1 LSVLALVPAAG
12 DGVRLGAGMPK
23 ALVQLGGVP
32 LVVRAVRGLLDSG
45 SVDHVLVAVRKADM
59 ADVRELFAD
68 RSGDRPAGELS
79 RIEMVAGG
87 ADRGSSVAAALW
99 FGARRYPEAHT
110 VLVHDAARALTPPA
124 LVSALVAAVA
134 GGADAV
140 VPVLPVADTIKEVD
154 VAGAVIGTAD
164 RSALRAVQT
173 PQAFRLALLQRA
185 YRAAGFDPDSPVVPG
200 GPDSS
205 GPGSGSVATDDAGL
219 VERLGVPVHTVPGDP
234 LAFKITTA
242 WDLRI
247 AELLVSG

>member
-1 LSVLALVPAAG
+1 MLALVPAAG

-68 RSGDRPAGELS
+68 LGDRPSGELS

-124 LVSALVAAVA
+124 LVSSLVAAVA

-185 YRAAGFDPDSPVVPG
+185 YRAAGFDPDSPG

-205 GPGSGSVATDDAGL
+205 GPGSGSLATDDAGL

>member
-1 LSVLALVPAAG
+1 
-12 DGVRLGAGMPK
+12 
-23 ALVQLGGVP
+23 
-32 LVVRAVRGLLDSG
+32 
-45 SVDHVLVAVRKADM
+45 
-59 ADVRELFAD
+59 
-68 RSGDRPAGELS
+68 
-79 RIEMVAGG
+79 
-87 ADRGSSVAAALW
+87 
-99 FGARRYPEAHT
+99 
-110 VLVHDAARALTPPA
+110 
-124 LVSALVAAVA
+124 
-134 GGADAV
+134 
-140 VPVLPVADTIKEVD
+140 

-173 PQAFRLALLQRA
+173 PQAFRLALLQQA

-200 GPDSS
+200 GPDSG

>member
-68 RSGDRPAGELS
+68 RSGDRPSGELS

-124 LVSALVAAVA
+124 LVSSLVAAVA

-173 PQAFRLALLQRA
+173 PQAFRLALLRRA
-185 YRAAGFDPDSPVVPG
+185 YTQAGYDPDGHHTGSAAVV
-200 GPDSS
+200 
-205 GPGSGSVATDDAGL
+205 TDDAGL
-219 VERLGVPVHTVPGDP
+219 VERLGEPVHTVPGDP

-247 AELLVSG
+247 AELMAEPMVDR

>member
-68 RSGDRPAGELS
+68 RSGDRPSGELS

-124 LVSALVAAVA
+124 LVSSLVAAVA

-164 RSALRAVQT
+164 RSVLRAVQT

-185 YRAAGFDPDSPVVPG
+185 YRAAGFDPDSPG

>member
-23 ALVQLGGVP
+23 ALVRLGGIP
-32 LVVRAVRGLLDSG
+32 LVMRAVRGLLDSG
-45 SVDHVLVAVRKADM
+45 SVDHVLVAVREADL

-79 RIEMVAGG
+79 RIEIVVGG

-99 FGARRYPEAHT
+99 FGARRHPEAHT

-124 LVSALVAAVA
+124 LVSSLVAAVA

-140 VPVLPVADTIKEVD
+140 VPVLSLADTIKEVD
-154 VAGAVIGTAD
+154 VAGAVIRTAD

-173 PQAFRLALLQRA
+173 PQAFRLALLRRA
-185 YRAAGFDPDSPVVPG
+185 YREAGFDPDDPAPPG
-200 GPDSS
+200 AAC
-205 GPGSGSVATDDAGL
+205 SGSVATDDAGL
-219 VERLGVPVHTVPGDP
+219 VERLGEPVHTVPGDP